1 MATRNIVPAYE
12 PPRQRMMSDGSIVD
26 ANGKVIYRPSGPAPL
41 PQDTYKTQVGNAAQ
55 RQAEVATTKA
65 PTASNPLQRARDA
78 ANDPRLQLQQDR
90 LKLQQQK
97 FADQQRRDA
106 EKRRAAKEKGK
117 AKPKPASGGRG
128 GGGRGSMTP
137 EQKAREKARERRQ
150 TDREIDKDIRR
161 DNNEW
166 ARKQM
171 DESGRPYRDFD
182 DWQRAQDRKK
192 LFNRGRDNQ
201 NTTTSQQN
209 SMTDANTGKT
219 VNIQGGESLGY
230 KDGKPY
236 NFNTGEYIK
245 PSPPQTKSVAEEREA
260 AEKAVLDKVM
270 NGIMATPEEIERWE
284 KTKQSS
290 AGPKMVKAYGN
301 RYAKVYV
308 KARGDLSA

>member
-1 MATRNIVPAYE
+1 MATRNIVSAYE

-26 ANGKVIYRPSGPAPL
+26 ANGKVIYRPSGPAPS

-78 ANDPRLQLQQDR
+78 ANDPGLQLQQDR

-106 EKRRAAKEKGK
+106 EKQRAAKEKGK

-128 GGGRGSMTP
+128 GGRGSMTP
-137 EQKAREKARERRQ
+137 EQKAREEARERRQ
-150 TDREIDKDIRR
+150 TDREIDRDIRR

-171 DESGRPYRDFD
+171 DGSGRPYRDFD
-182 DWQRAQDRKK
+182 DWQRDQDRKK

-209 SMTDANTGKT
+209 SMSDADTGKT

-245 PSPPQTKSVAEEREA
+245 PSPPQAKNRDWEKNPPVSDSDVLTYM
-260 AEKAVLDKVM
+260 AEKGLKPPAGQDV
-270 NGIMATPEEIERWE
+270 GG
-284 KTKQSS
+284 
-290 AGPKMVKAYGN
+290 GPKMVKAYGN